1 MPLSIGSFYHGNGQT
16 ICSFPKFLLLLELS
30 TNIRELSKSALTRR
44 VKHGRNPMKKLA
56 RSTANRSQVIRG
68 SEKLGIGFLDYGSV
82 LWLLA
87 PSGKVFCF
95 GEMQSHVNLYE
106 YGTKRG
112 KLMRE
117 ALSKAHPH
125 SQPEFY
131 PCPKSEAY
139 FDALELIRAELQ
151 DCGDPDCAFCQLRG
165 RLSAE
170 SENLLRLVQFY
181 FQRGFSD

>member
-1 MPLSIGSFYHGNGQT
+1 
-16 ICSFPKFLLLLELS
+16 
-30 TNIRELSKSALTRR
+30 
-44 VKHGRNPMKKLA
+44 MKKLA
-56 RSTANRSQVIRG
+56 RSIPNRSQVLRCA
-68 SEKLGIGFLDYGSV
+68 EKLGIGFLDYDSV

-95 GEMQSHVNLYE
+95 GDMQSHVNLYE

-131 PCPKSEAY
+131 PCSKSQAY
-139 FDALELIRAELQ
+139 IDALELMQAELQ
-151 DCGDPDCAFCQLRG
+151 DCGDTECAFCQLRG
-165 RLSAE
+165 RSSATSE
-170 SENLLRLVQFY
+170 SSLRLIQFY
-181 FQRGFSD
+181 VQREFSY

>member
-1 MPLSIGSFYHGNGQT
+1 
-16 ICSFPKFLLLLELS
+16 
-30 TNIRELSKSALTRR
+30 
-44 VKHGRNPMKKLA
+44 MKKLS
-56 RSTANRSQVIRG
+56 RSIADHAQALNCA
-68 SEKLGIGFLDYGSV
+68 EKLGIGFLDYDSV

-87 PSGKVFCF
+87 PSGKVFKF

-131 PCPKSEAY
+131 PCSKSEAY
-139 FDALELIRAELQ
+139 IDAFELMQAELQ
-151 DCGDPDCAFCQLRG
+151 DCGDPECAFCELRG
-165 RLSAE
+165 RLPATSE
-170 SENLLRLVQFY
+170 SLLRLIQFY
-181 FQRGFSD
+181 FQREFIY

>member
-1 MPLSIGSFYHGNGQT
+1 M
-16 ICSFPKFLLLLELS
+16 E
-30 TNIRELSKSALTRR
+30 TRR
-44 VKHGRNPMKKLA
+44 VHTAGSCLKKVS
-56 RSTANRSQVIRG
+56 RSMANRKQVLCCA
-68 SEKLGIGFLDYGSV
+68 EKLGIGYLDYDSV

-87 PSGKVFCF
+87 PSGKVFDF

-131 PCPKSEAY
+131 PCRKSEAY
-139 FDALELIRAELQ
+139 FDALELIRAQLQ

-181 FQRGFSD
+181 FQREFSY

>member
-1 MPLSIGSFYHGNGQT
+1 M
-16 ICSFPKFLLLLELS
+16 
-30 TNIRELSKSALTRR
+30 
-44 VKHGRNPMKKLA
+44 
-56 RSTANRSQVIRG
+56 ANRSQVIHG

-82 LWLLA
+82 LWLLS

-117 ALSKAHPH
+117 TLSKAHPH

-131 PCPKSEAY
+131 PCSKSEAY
-139 FDALELIRAELQ
+139 IDALELMRAKLE
-151 DCGDPDCAFCQLRG
+151 DCGDPECAFCRLRG
-165 RLSAE
+165 RLPATKAS
-170 SENLLRLVQFY
+170 LMRLIRFY
-181 FQRGFSD
+181 FQHEFSY